1 LQPVGIGLQPV
12 CTGLQPG
19 CMGLQP
25 PQHVYYSHGAAGSY
39 LCARM
44 AEVPTAECSA
54 WPMEL
59 DGCQPDGAAARG
71 GAAGAAAQL

>member
-1 LQPVGIGLQPV
+1 
-12 CTGLQPG
+12 
-19 CMGLQP
+19 
-25 PQHVYYSHGAAGSY
+25 
-39 LCARM
+39 M